1 MSPTRREVIK
11 TVVAVGAMPGAV
23 GASHADASQSL
34 STIPLPTPRAKALM
48 EVFGLKYPIFQAPH
62 GNQTCPELCIAVA
75 NAGAM
80 GSLAAFSFE
89 DSEETA
95 RNAVSKVRSETKGN
109 FFVNFVLQFEAKELQ
124 ATLDAGAPAIEFSWG
139 VPTKA
144 MVAAVR
150 AAKAKLGIQVVN
162 AEGARIALD
171 LGADFLVC
179 QGTEAGGHVE
189 ASRGLYETLAIVLE
203 EAGKTPV
210 IAAGGIANGEGI
222 YNALAAGAS
231 AAALGTRFVATAES
245 RAHPEYKRA
254 LVTANAKDTALTIC
268 FQDGWPAMHRV
279 LRNRTFIMWE
289 TAGSGLPGKRP
300 GEGDVVANQADG
312 TKVLR
317 YEGTGPRPG
326 FVGTVT
332 DCPMW
337 AGTSVEHIKD
347 LPGAGE
353 LVARLWR
360 ECDAARSNKKSTLP
374 QDCSRS

>member
-11 TVVAVGAMPGAV
+11 TVVAVGALPEAI
-23 GASHADASQSL
+23 GASRADTSQSV

-48 EVFGLKYPIFQAPH
+48 EVFGLKYPIFEAPH

-80 GSLAAFSFE
+80 GSLAAFIF
-89 DSEETA
+89 DSDETA
-95 RNAVSKVRSETKGN
+95 HNAVSKVRSATKGN
-109 FFVNFVLQFEAKELQ
+109 FFVNFVLQFGAKALQ
-124 ATLDAGAPAIEFSWG
+124 ATLDAGAPTIEFSWG

-150 AAKAKLGIQVVN
+150 ASKAKLGIQVIN
-162 AEGARIALD
+162 AESTRVALD

-189 ASRGLYETLAIVLE
+189 ASRGLYETLSIVLK

-210 IAAGGIANGEGI
+210 IAAGGIGNGEGI
-222 YNALAAGAS
+222 YKALAAGAS

-245 RAHPEYKRA
+245 TAHPDYKRA
-254 LVTANAKDTALTIC
+254 LVAADAKDTALTIC
-268 FQDGWPAMHRV
+268 FQDGWAAMHRV
-279 LRNRTFIMWE
+279 LRNRTFTMWE
-289 TAGSGLPGKRP
+289 TAGSSLPGKRP
-300 GEGDVVANQADG
+300 GEGDVVATQADG
-312 TKVLR
+312 TKVVR
-317 YEGTGPRPG
+317 YEGTAPRPG
-326 FVGTVT
+326 FVGAVT

-347 LPGAGE
+347 LPAAGE
-353 LVARLWR
+353 LVGRLWR
-360 ECDAARSNKKSTLP
+360 ECEAARSNRKSALP